1 MKLKFLIIHCTATQE
16 GREISREWIEKVH
29 LVKRGW
35 SQVGYSELIHLD
47 GTIETLVEYNDDD
60 NLDRWEITNGVGGGY
75 NQISRHIVYSGG
87 VTAKRIN
94 GKYKAKDTRT
104 EAQKKAMEMYIKSH
118 LTIHPNL
125 LVAGH
130 NQLSRKSC
138 PSFCTVEYLRSIN
151 VQEKNIYKK
160 LPFRNKAEGNA
171 FRLWANNYYS
181 DYAKSIDLD
190 KQGSY
195 KNDFIFKAY
204 QKLAK
209 EYNKKNK

>member
-1 MKLKFLIIHCTATQE
+1 MKLKFLIIHCTATPE
-16 GREISREWIEKVH
+16 NREVSSKDIYNWHING
-29 LVKRGW
+29 RGW
-35 SQVGYSELIHLD
+35 NQVGYSELIQLD
-47 GTIETLVEYNDDD
+47 GKLITLVDYNDDD
-60 NLDRWEITNGVGGGY
+60 NVDSWEITNGVRGK
-75 NQISRHIVYSGG
+75 NAISRSIVYSGG
-87 VTAKRIN
+87 CDKN
-94 GKYKAKDTRT
+94 MKAKDTRT
-104 EAQKKAMEMYIKSH
+104 EAQKKTMEMYIKAH

-130 NQLSRKSC
+130 NQFSSKSC
-138 PSFCTVEYLRSIN
+138 PSFCTIQYLRSIN

-171 FRLWANNYYS
+171 FRLWVNNYYS

-195 KNDFIFKAY
+195 KNEFIFKAY

-209 EYNKKNK
+209 EYNEKNK

>member
-1 MKLKFLIIHCTATQE
+1 MKLKFLIIHCTATPE
-16 GREISREWIEKVH
+16 NREVSPKDIYNWHING
-29 LVKRGW
+29 RGW
-35 SQVGYSELIHLD
+35 NQVGYSELIQLD
-47 GTIETLVEYNDDD
+47 GKLITLVEYNDDD
-60 NLDRWEITNGVGGGY
+60 NVDSWEITNGVRGK
-75 NQISRHIVYSGG
+75 NAISRSIVYSGG
-87 VTAKRIN
+87 CDKN
-94 GKYKAKDTRT
+94 MKAKDTRT
-104 EAQKKAMEMYIKSH
+104 EAQKKTMEMYIKAH

-130 NQLSRKSC
+130 RQFSSKSC
-138 PSFCTVEYLRSIN
+138 PSFDTVEYLRSIN

-171 FRLWANNYYS
+171 FRLWVNNYYS